1 VASSLTR
8 IGLPACPGPP
18 SQAPPDGGAVGVGC
32 SRYGEEG
39 LDMFNGLVLVGQFF
53 CSTREDLVQ
62 HARVIER
69 RSPTGHAAS
78 GRNLP

>member
-1 VASSLTR
+1 MASSLTR

-39 LDMFNGLVLVGQFF
+39 LDMFNGLVLVGHFI
-53 CSTREDLVQ
+53 VQ
-62 HARVIER
+62 RAKIWFSMR
-69 RSPTGHAAS
+69 G
-78 GRNLP
+78 